1 MSEYPENTMFPPDFK
16 KYGTKHNGYKN
27 GDYEVILY
35 DFAAS
40 PNRHSGTHPAHNGTD
55 MIREAPRPKAH
66 ASAP

>member
-35 DFAAS
+35 DFAAVGCDLEL
-40 PNRHSGTHPAHNGTD
+40 PTWARHIISRT
-55 MIREAPRPKAH
+55 I
-66 ASAP
+66 